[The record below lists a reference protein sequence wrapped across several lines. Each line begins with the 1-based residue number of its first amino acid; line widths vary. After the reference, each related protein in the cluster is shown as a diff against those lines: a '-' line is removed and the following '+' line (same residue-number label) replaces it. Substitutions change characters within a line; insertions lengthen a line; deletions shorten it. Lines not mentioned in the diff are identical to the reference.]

1 MPLIVSAEPAG
12 LGAPPTSA
20 LVVLEITVD
29 AMLASMV
36 RNPLIPFSIYEIAG
50 AAAVIVIAALITV
63 LVIALVLRRKSRGK

>member
-1 MPLIVSAEPAG
+1 
-12 LGAPPTSA
+12 
-20 LVVLEITVD
+20 
-29 AMLASMV
+29 MLASMV